1 MYERSPTIFCRRLFL
16 KKVFTERIFCDIIIK
31 KEEIMKYTIKSNKYI
46 AKNLF
51 YILPFAVIPAFF
63 LSVSTDENALRSIL
77 SIFFGGEPQRL
88 TFSEL
93 FRAISVLNFGSWR
106 SVVFGLLGIILIVIC
121 VAMMMAMLEK
131 HFRIGKRSYRG
142 LLSKLNDNLVSTAGF
157 TFLLTVLYEV
167 WALVTTLGT
176 FIFSKILFNTIAY
189 IMSALFLI
197 IMHIALIYAIGF
209 IYLWLP
215 CMQITGFRAMQALYY
230 SQRMVSPVKWGILF
244 GQLAMLLFAETLICL
259 CAIFAP
265 NPIVF
270 TLLTTV
276 LYTWLIMLFCVRMEI
291 VYFEREHLDR
301 ADVFQN

>member
-1 MYERSPTIFCRRLFL
+1 
-16 KKVFTERIFCDIIIK
+16 
-31 KEEIMKYTIKSNKYI
+31 MKYTVKANRYI
-46 AKNLF
+46 AKNLI
-51 YILPFAVIPAFF
+51 YILPFAIIPAFF

-77 SIFFGGEPQRL
+77 AVFFSSEPQRL
-88 TFSEL
+88 TFSGL
-93 FRAISVLNFGSWR
+93 FRAISILNFGSWK
-106 SVVFGLLGIILIVIC
+106 SVVFGFLGIVLIVVC
-121 VAMMMAMLEK
+121 VSMMTAMLEK

-142 LLSKLNDNLVSTAGF
+142 LLSKLNDNLISTAGF
-157 TFLLTVLYEV
+157 TFLLLALYEI

-176 FIFSKILFNTIAY
+176 FVFSKILFNTIAY
-189 IMSALFLI
+189 IMSALFLL

-215 CMQITGFRAMQALYY
+215 CMQITGFRAVQALYY
-230 SQRMVSPVKWGILF
+230 SQRMVNPVKRGILF

-276 LYTWLIMLFCVRMEI
+276 LYAWLIMLFCVRMEI

-301 ADVFQN
+301 ADVFQD